1 MRNYILSLGW
11 TDDGIRNNRQFF
23 RFGSFGICMHLADDT
38 VYLCDSE
45 GNVKY
50 DFELDASD
58 IKQLTDL
65 IKALIDT
72 IINSNDYTV
81 KEFINIQ
88 NKLIQFYKNDN

>member
-1 MRNYILSLGW
+1 
-11 TDDGIRNNRQFF
+11 
-23 RFGSFGICMHLADDT
+23 MHLADDT

-45 GNVKY
+45 GNIKY

-72 IINSNDYTV
+72 IINSNDYSV
-81 KEFINIQ
+81 KEFIDIQ